1 MTPLTLA
8 GLAVVAA
15 CWSAKPVTLESLPD
29 SLRTLD
35 GSGNVTWS
43 TLKPGP
49 YRVTEALLL
58 EPAGAGLQT
67 SSITYHTKRHGTVD
81 LDDLLDRIDSVLAGE
96 HRK

>member
-1 MTPLTLA
+1 MTRLA
-8 GLAVVAA
+8 ILLLGVMLAAA
-15 CWSAKPVTLESLPD
+15 YSAD
-29 SLRTLD
+29 SLRTMD
-35 GSGNVTWS
+35 GSANVAWS